1 MQRPK
6 AKSPLL
12 RAMRDR
18 AAAGLIPPID
28 ELDHVFGHKDVTPLP
43 PPGLHAPPIDRRGR
57 EDPPAGRR
65 DTQRPEASK
74 RTPIVMPPHLEENP
88 YAEEVHRTATVCP
101 GTRSIDFT
109 LSDSDDDEHSG
120 HAPSFCCSGQQG
132 LCESVPWVCDASGS
146 KRTVHATAAAEK
158 AARRVLQDGSDED
171 EDDDAR
177 RQIANSHVVTS
188 ASRHRRLAQRMKG
201 ANARRTVWT
210 DPRHSNPGTRV
221 KKACDAFKGSVSGM
235 TAKTSAVNMVA
246 SDSESEREIEAT
258 ATQAVTQWEISLPKK
273 QQAMLAHRYNLHDWV
288 RTADESSDEEIV
300 LKGVET
306 GWVVEKANTAPKL
319 SPRHVGPELRPKVT
333 DSPSS
338 VSLNRNVCQSMPNG
352 ARQLWVITFPCSA
365 EDHDVEFKYI
375 LHHLDAEQGKAFV
388 ADPPITNE
396 GAERASQLAAFL
408 QETGGLEK
416 IYVSPYLRSLQIAQH
431 IGWATQRMLCM
442 ERGLGNGLS
451 TKSRLPS
458 AQERFMNF
466 PSIDLRHRSFSRD
479 PCAENQELQSLP
491 RILDVGLDIVGG
503 LGPGQRVAVVTHSV
517 SGMYLVAGLVSGC
530 KRSRLPQDP
539 QRLKDMWDCLQRI
552 EYGHMC
558 GTYLLEFNEASQRWE
573 SDLKCHTV
581 HRKVEMGAKM
591 KQSAVDGRQ
600 RKHASKHNA
609 TFSRLL
615 GCAQGW
621 ESKWAALCKQHQVQM
636 AQ

>member
-1 MQRPK
+1 MDAATK
-6 AKSPLL
+6 SKSPLL

-18 AAAGLIPPID
+18 AAAGLITPID
-28 ELDHVFGHKDVTPLP
+28 ELGHVFGHKDVTPRP
-43 PPGLHAPPIDRRGR
+43 PPGLHAPPIDRRSR

-65 DTQRPEASK
+65 DTQRLEASK
-74 RTPIVMPPHLEENP
+74 RIPIVMPPHLEENP
-88 YAEEVHRTATVCP
+88 YAEEVHRAATFCP
-101 GTRSIDFT
+101 RTRSIDFT

-120 HAPSFCCSGQQG
+120 HGPSFWEQHG
-132 LCESVPWVCDASGS
+132 LCESAPSVCDAIGS
-146 KRTVHATAAAEK
+146 KRMVHATAAAEK
-158 AARRVLQDGSDED
+158 AARRVLQDGSDEED
-171 EDDDAR
+171 EEDDAR
-177 RQIANSHVVTS
+177 RQFANSHVVPS

-201 ANARRTVWT
+201 ANARRTAWT
-210 DPRHSNPGTRV
+210 DPRHSAETRV
-221 KKACDAFKGSVSGM
+221 KKVCDAFKGSVSGM

-273 QQAMLAHRYNLHDWV
+273 QKAMLAHRYNLHDWV

-300 LKGVET
+300 SRGVAT
-306 GWVVEKANTAPKL
+306 GLVVEKANTALKL
-319 SPRHVGPELRPKVT
+319 SPCHVGHELRQKVT
-333 DSPSS
+333 DTPSS
-338 VSLNRNVCQSMPNG
+338 VSLNRNVCKSMPTG
-352 ARQLWVITFPCSA
+352 ARLLWVITFPCGV
-365 EDHDVEFKYI
+365 EDHDVEFKHI

-388 ADPPITNE
+388 ADPPITSE

-431 IGWATQRMLCM
+431 IGWATQRKLCM
-442 ERGLGNGLS
+442 ERGLSDGLS
-451 TKSRLPS
+451 TTSRLPS

-479 PCAENQELQSLP
+479 PCAESDELQSLP

-539 QRLKDMWDCLQRI
+539 QRLKDMWDCLQKVQN
-552 EYGHMC
+552 GQMC
-558 GTYLLEFNEASQRWE
+558 GTYLLEFNEATQRWE
-573 SDLKCHTV
+573 SDLKCHTL
-581 HRKVEMGAKM
+581 HRKVEMEAKM

-600 RKHASKHNA
+600 SKHASKHNA

-621 ESKWAALCKQHQVQM
+621 ESKWAALCKQHQEQM
-636 AQ
+636 D